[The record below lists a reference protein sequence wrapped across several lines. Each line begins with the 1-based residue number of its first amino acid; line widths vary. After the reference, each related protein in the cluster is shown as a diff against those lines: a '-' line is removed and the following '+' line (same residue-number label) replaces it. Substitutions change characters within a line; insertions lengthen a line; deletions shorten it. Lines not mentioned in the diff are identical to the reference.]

1 MDLEVSPSCWGG
13 IWVAESSSENCGPS
27 APGHC
32 LPKLSSPKVGRP
44 DYWGLGGILKL
55 KSSSYCHWG
64 KQKPPKGDKGSSH
77 CGLERPSPLLQGKE
91 CLCSNQQARPQ
102 EEQGQAC
109 FVFSARPESFGCKQS

>member
-1 MDLEVSPSCWGG
+1 M
-13 IWVAESSSENCGPS
+13 AESSSENHSPS

-32 LPKLSSPKVGRP
+32 LPKLSSPEVGRP

-55 KSSSYCHWG
+55 KPSSCCHWG

-77 CGLERPSPLLQGKE
+77 CELERPSPLLQGKE
-91 CLCSNQQARPQ
+91 CLCSNQQACPQ

-109 FVFSARPESFGCKQS
+109 FVFSGRLESFGCKQS